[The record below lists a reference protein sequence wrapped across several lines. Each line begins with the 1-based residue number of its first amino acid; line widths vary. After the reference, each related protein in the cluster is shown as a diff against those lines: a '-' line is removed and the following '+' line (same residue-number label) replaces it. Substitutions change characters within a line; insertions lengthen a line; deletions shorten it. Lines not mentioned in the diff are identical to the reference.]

1 MNLNIPARLAL
12 VLALLSVMS
21 RAHAADNWPH
31 WRGPQ
36 SNGVGAEGN
45 YPVKF
50 SADEGVAWKVDLPGL
65 GMSTPAAWD
74 DHIFVTCGIDGKDGV
89 IAYDFAGNELWRKEF
104 GAERPGKSPNASG
117 SNPSPATDGE
127 YLVVYYKSGT
137 LASLDF
143 AGKVLWKINLQ
154 EKYGADTLWWDLA
167 TSPVLAGERVIIAVM
182 QDGDSY
188 LAAFNVA
195 TGEEIWKQKRQYERP
210 KESDQSYTT
219 PQLAKIDGREVIITW
234 GADHLTTHD
243 IATGEL
249 VAQYSGFNP
258 NDQGMWRVIASQAVG
273 DDVAVIPFG
282 RGKLLSAVQLK
293 GQGDFASKFLWEKHD
308 LGADVPTPVIEGG
321 KVYLLGDAGQLAC
334 LDLRSGEELWK
345 DSLPRNRNKYYASPV
360 LAGGNLFCVRE
371 DGVVFVVA
379 VGDGFKLLSENK
391 MGEKIIA
398 TPVPVRNGLLI
409 RGEQHLFRIG
419 GEAGDGGQPAG

>member
-12 VLALLSVMS
+12 VLALVSVMP
-21 RAHAADNWPH
+21 RARAVDNWPQ

-36 SNGVGAEGN
+36 SSGIAAEGS

-104 GAERPGKSPNASG
+104 GAERPGKNRNASG

-127 YLVVYYKSGT
+127 HVVVYYKSGT
-137 LASLDF
+137 LACLDF

-154 EKYGADTLWWDLA
+154 EKYGKDTLWWDLA
-167 TSPVLAGERVIIAVM
+167 TSPVIAGDRVIIAVM

-188 LAAFNVA
+188 LAAFNVT
-195 TGEEIWKQKRQYERP
+195 TGDEVWKQKRQYERP

-219 PQLAKIDGREVIITW
+219 PQLARQDSRDVIVTW
-234 GADHLTTHD
+234 GADYVTTHD
-243 IATGEL
+243 VTTGEL
-249 VAQYSGFNP
+249 VSEFGGFNP
-258 NDQGMWRVIASQAVG
+258 RDEINWRVIASQAI
-273 DDVAVIPFG
+273 DDSVVVVPFG
-282 RGKLLSAVQLK
+282 RGKFLSAVALQEPGK
-293 GQGDFASKFLWEKHD
+293 FDAKFLWEKEN
-308 LGADVPTPVIEGG
+308 LGADVPTPIIHGG
-321 KVYLLGDAGQLAC
+321 KVYLLGDSGRLTC
-334 LDLRSGEELWK
+334 LDLHSGNELWA
-345 DSLPRNRNKYYASPV
+345 DDLPRNRAKYYASPV
-360 LAGGNLFCVRE
+360 LAGGNLYCVRE
-371 DGVVFVVA
+371 DGVAFVVG
-379 VGDGFKLLSENK
+379 VSDGFKLLSENK

-419 GEAGDGGQPAG
+419 GESGAGGQPAG